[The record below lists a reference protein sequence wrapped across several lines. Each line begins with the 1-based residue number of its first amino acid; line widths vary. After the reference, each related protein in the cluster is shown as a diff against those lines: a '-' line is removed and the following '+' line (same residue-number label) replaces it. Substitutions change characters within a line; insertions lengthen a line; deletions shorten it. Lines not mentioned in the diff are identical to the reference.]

1 MQVGYRVNCEAV
13 LPSVH
18 VPTLVLHRTGDLIV
32 PVGQGRRMA
41 EGIPNATF
49 AELPGNDHL
58 MWVGDQGAVVDQIQA
73 FLAQIRPAAPHDR
86 KLLTILRTDVV
97 DSTGIHPGLND
108 RGWRDLLGAHRVIVR
123 ANLQRYGGH
132 EVRTAGDGFFV
143 IFLGPIQAIRCAG
156 AIINTIQPLGL
167 QVRVGIHSGEC
178 EVLEDGARG
187 IAVHIAARVSALARP
202 GEILVSRTVKDL
214 AAGSGIS
221 FGDRGGHA
229 LNGVQGAWE
238 LFQVLP
244 PGR

>member
-1 MQVGYRVNCEAV
+1 V
-13 LPSVH
+13 
-18 VPTLVLHRTGDLIV
+18 
-32 PVGQGRRMA
+32 
-41 EGIPNATF
+41 
-49 AELPGNDHL
+49 
-58 MWVGDQGAVVDQIQA
+58 
-73 FLAQIRPAAPHDR
+73 
-86 KLLTILRTDVV
+86 IL
-97 DSTGIHPGLND
+97 
-108 RGWRDLLGAHRVIVR
+108 
-123 ANLQRYGGH
+123 
-132 EVRTAGDGFFV
+132 
-143 IFLGPIQAIRCAG
+143 LGPIQAIRCAG

-229 LNGVQGAWE
+229 LNGVQGEWE
-238 LFQVLP
+238 LFQVLL